1 MFTNLINHHIIGEK
15 KETKYKPTNKGK
27 SMERTIHLCFP
38 ARKGGVGKTMLAG
51 NMAAYF
57 ANDGYRVLVVGTDS
71 QEDITETYL
80 AGTDFDIDNHH
91 TLVEVLDGDIDIH
104 DAIVKTPAFRKPRKK
119 LQSYSFD
126 MLPGGPDINHYP
138 SDNLFVLRDAMQ
150 AVESEY
156 DFIIYDTCPSDSES
170 SMYVLMTCDYAVVPV
185 TNQASFKSYN
195 SILGDMELARECGS
209 KIECLGVV
217 LNNMTRINLL
227 DKRNEELFREMLGDT
242 VFMNVVHR
250 CTAVTNADAYNV
262 PVCSFNEGER
272 FDDLYHLYLELK
284 KRMGVI

>member
-1 MFTNLINHHIIGEK
+1 MKQNTI
-15 KETKYKPTNKGK
+15 NKGK
-27 SMERTIHLCFP
+27 KMERTIHLCFP

-51 NMAAYF
+51 NIAAYL

-80 AGTDFDIDNHH
+80 AGTDFDIDNHP
-91 TLVEVLDGDIDIH
+91 TLVQVLDKEIDIH
-104 DAIVKTPAFRKPRKK
+104 DAIVKTPEFRKPGKK

-150 AVESEY
+150 EVESDY

-185 TNQASFKSYN
+185 TNRASFKSVN
-195 SILGDMELARECGS
+195 TIMGDMELANECGS
-209 KIECLGVV
+209 NIKCLGVV
-217 LNNMTRINLL
+217 LNNMSRARKL
-227 DKRNEELFREMLGDT
+227 DKINESIFRESLEDL
-242 VFMNVVHR
+242 VFVNVVHLSS
-250 CTAVTNADAYNV
+250 AITNADAYNI

-272 FDDLYHLYLELK
+272 FDDLYYLYLELK